1 MALFAL
7 VLRLFV
13 LVLAGCALRDPPS
26 TTVVAEPLPADPP
39 ITLDT
44 MQVECDAMMAALAA
58 LRDCKY
64 NEERDKREYDAIIEG
79 ATRTF
84 AASAKVHPGAN
95 EQKAMAQ
102 ACHRATASIR
112 AKTERC
118 NAAPPVKSD
127 YQH

>member
-1 MALFAL
+1 MALFAA
-7 VLRLFV
+7 VSRFVV
-13 LVLAGCALRDPPS
+13 LVLLAGCSLRDPPS

-39 ITLDT
+39 SKLDT
-44 MQVECDAMMAALAA
+44 MQCDAMMAALAA
-58 LRDCKY
+58 LRECKY

-79 ATRTF
+79 ANRTF
-84 AASAKVHPGAN
+84 AASAKVHPGEN

-127 YQH
+127 YQR